1 MEIGDTIRVKDL
13 SIAKDKDVDILTDLE
28 AVVATVTAVHNNVPG
43 TDEEADAEEAK

>member
-28 AVVATVTAVHNNVPG
+28 AEGHMKDLQQCTRE
-43 TDEEADAEEAK
+43 TDEG